1 MSILDEN
8 LDPDVQIDSKRIGV
22 VVYDDFIT
30 LINANPGLWNL
41 YWPELFDP
49 RIHDKSIAR
58 WIISRKLIDWLS
70 SSTVQTF
77 ERSVEDLLQWFPEC
91 SIGRR
96 GLSWIITFC
105 ESELVSIFT
114 L

>member
-8 LDPDVQIDSKRIGV
+8 LDPDVQIDPKRIGV
-22 VVYDDFIT
+22 VVYDDCIT
-30 LINANPGLWNL
+30 FINANPVVWKR

-49 RIHDKSIAR
+49 RIHDKSITR
-58 WIISRKLIDWLS
+58 RIISRTLIDWLS

-77 ERSVEDLLQWFPEC
+77 ERSVEDLLRLFPEC